1 MGAHIRFVI
10 TAASGEE
17 SVENNLIVGLKPT
30 ANATGNNK
38 EELAQIE
45 EPNRQASVESV
56 DSVEAAAITRSST
69 GGGDGNVY
77 MARVYRRDGTR
88 WVHDDGLHSGFV
100 EASTANKRA
109 KLLITECKQK
119 EAAIGSN
126 ARRRAASAR
135 KRKLKE

>member
-1 MGAHIRFVI
+1 MK
-10 TAASGEE
+10 

-38 EELAQIE
+38 EELEEEEEELAQTE
-45 EPNRQASVESV
+45 EPSSQASVESV
-56 DSVEAAAITRSST
+56 DSVESSASTRSGM

-77 MARVYRRDGTR
+77 MAQVYRRDGTR